1 MPKPSFPLVLSTTS
15 IPDSSSQ
22 PCFSASAREP
32 APKFRLLDVWAPN
45 VHLPLRSCSHP
56 HPTKQRADGGGGCF
70 RWGPAVL
77 WLLLAPQYVER
88 SPRAHLPRPHPRG
101 PSPWWGLLVLLEP
114 SSYADNSR
122 WSICHPP
129 LPVLFKAIAFHVDL
143 FTFIQL
149 YISSLPTSSHRI
161 QMGLGTWH
169 EILLFYVTRKFILS
183 DLHPKEML
191 GDE

>member
-1 MPKPSFPLVLSTTS
+1 M
-15 IPDSSSQ
+15 
-22 PCFSASAREP
+22 
-32 APKFRLLDVWAPN
+32 
-45 VHLPLRSCSHP
+45 
-56 HPTKQRADGGGGCF
+56 
-70 RWGPAVL
+70 
-77 WLLLAPQYVER
+77 
-88 SPRAHLPRPHPRG
+88 
-101 PSPWWGLLVLLEP
+101 LLEP

-122 WSICHPP
+122 WSIRHPP

-161 QMGLGTWH
+161 QMGLGAWH

-191 GDE
+191 GDEQK